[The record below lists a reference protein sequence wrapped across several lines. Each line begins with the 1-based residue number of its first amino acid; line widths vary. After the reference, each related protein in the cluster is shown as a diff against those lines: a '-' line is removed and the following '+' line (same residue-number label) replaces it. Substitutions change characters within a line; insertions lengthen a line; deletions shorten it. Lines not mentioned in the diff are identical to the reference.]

1 MKSVKFLVPVF
12 IVFFSFFTT
21 STHAQQQKR
30 TYYPHEELELQDGL
44 KVEILRSRGE
54 GDNEELD
61 VIYYTTKRQL
71 GKRMWE
77 RADVIREKEQT
88 AIDERNANAR
98 AAAPA
103 NVKPAPANMPAKPV
117 TEIPHKIDTALT
129 VINTPAQNNAVVTPG
144 VEKLDKPATAAKPTE
159 TPVVTK
165 QKSTAKKDKIKTK
178 PLTSVPEQKNIGN
191 NVKAVDSA
199 VAKTIDMPVEDKG
212 TNTEVNSAAPVTETT
227 AATKQKITAKKVKT
241 KTKVVPPAN
250 TAKITGVDSAV
261 ANVDAPK
268 QADANAGNTIKDTTT
283 QSLVVSATNK
293 TTTPAVANVPK
304 TKTKIKKAPVSK
316 APTHATTP
324 PPTTDTPPTTSAE
337 STTNN
342 TVTTTNPP
350 VEKTVES
357 PKVEP
362 AKVDSSSIAATNTNT
377 NTNATEKTAD
387 VPVTQNAD
395 ATVAPVVNDATGIG
409 VGSKVE
415 ANVDGGWKPASVV
428 ETEGN
433 LLYKVHFDGETS
445 DDDEWMAASQVRKAT
460 PLVAPVASRKED
472 KSAPLKTLKAA
483 DKSAAQNCTFKAPVP
498 PVSES
503 EQFSL
508 NLAKRKIYDAYV
520 NNMKK
525 AATPASKYGMTFI
538 SINTLEP
545 FINTFTM
552 LSSGSTQYKYPEAP
566 PGAYI
571 YTIRSKHVVCEQYAE
586 GVKRTLVEA
595 NYGCFRNR
603 DGSWSCRVIGS
614 PDEREI
620 D

>member
-21 STHAQQQKR
+21 STQAQQQKR

-77 RADVIREKEQT
+77 RADVIREKEQA
-88 AIDERNANAR
+88 AIDERNANA
-98 AAAPA
+98 ATTNKKTGTP
-103 NVKPAPANMPAKPV
+103 NLPAKPI
-117 TEIPHKIDTALT
+117 TETPHKIDTTST
-129 VINTPAQNNAVVTPG
+129 VINAQPQNNAVSNPP
-144 VEKLDKPATAAKPTE
+144 VETTDKPATTTKPTE
-159 TPVVTK
+159 TPLATK
-165 QKSTAKKDKIKTK
+165 QKSTAKKDKIKSK
-178 PLTSVPEQKNIGN
+178 PATSEPEQKNTGN
-191 NVKAVDSA
+191 DVNPIDTA
-199 VAKTIDMPVEDKG
+199 VAKTIDTPIENKG
-212 TNTEVNSAAPVTETT
+212 TNAGVNSTGPATELP
-227 AATKQKITAKKVKT
+227 AATKQKTTAKKVKT
-241 KTKVVPPAN
+241 KTKVVPAAN
-250 TAKITGVDSAV
+250 TAKVTGVDSAV

-268 QADANAGNTIKDTTT
+268 QAEANTGNIAKDTAT
-283 QSLVVSATNK
+283 QSLVVSGTNETATPVNTK
-293 TTTPAVANVPK
+293 VAKAK
-304 TKTKIKKAPVSK
+304 TKTKTTLASK
-316 APTHATTP
+316 DAKQATTP
-324 PPTTDTPPTTSAE
+324 PPAVDE
-337 STTNN
+337 RITNN
-342 TVTTTNPP
+342 PVTTTSP
-350 VEKTVES
+350 

-362 AKVDSSSIAATNTNT
+362 AKTDSPSVAVTSTTDKSVDLPI
-377 NTNATEKTAD
+377 
-387 VPVTQNAD
+387 TQNTE
-395 ATVAPVVNDATGIG
+395 ATAAPVINDATGIG

-415 ANVDGGWKPASVV
+415 ANVEGGWKPASIV

-433 LLYKVHFDGETS
+433 LLYKVHFDGQTS

-460 PLVAPVASRKED
+460 PLVAPVIGTRED
-472 KSAPLKTLKAA
+472 KSTASKTLKAA

-503 EQFSL
+503 EQFSI

-525 AATPASKYGMTFI
+525 SATPASKYGMAFI

-552 LSSGSTQYKYPEAP
+552 LSSGSTQYKYPDAP

-571 YTIRSKHVVCEQYAE
+571 YTIRSKHVICEQFAE

-614 PDEREI
+614 ADEKEI